1 MFTREALG
9 EDIKRIRDAIIAQG
23 NLAPQLQDPRVE
35 RDDQTNRITINLQGG
50 IGPKVNVVIK
60 DYELNEKTQ
69 RELLPVKRE
78 GNIDLSAIEEGAR
91 RLRNKLQEEGY
102 FFAEV
107 AAGLQRCASRDR
119 DTCQRDERK
128 L

>member
-1 MFTREALG
+1 M
-9 EDIKRIRDAIIAQG
+9 
-23 NLAPQLQDPRVE
+23 
-35 RDDQTNRITINLQGG
+35 TISLQGS

-60 DYELNEKTQ
+60 DYEISEKTQ
-69 RELLPVKRE
+69 LELLPVKRE

-107 AAGLQRCASRDR
+107 TPVCSVTPPLPASAATGSEGTCDNLDP
-119 DTCQRDERK
+119 DTLSGRTVE
-128 L
+128 LHI